1 MFKLDHAVDELV
13 KAWSNLDDVDRAV
26 RIEQILDAGMS
37 RRALARTLGC
47 SENLIRHLRI
57 AADATDE
64 EKQQAGQGELSTR
77 QLVAIVLARR
87 KEQEKTQQ
95 QLAAQEA
102 ATTIVNWLLSE
113 LGSACAEKT
122 LDEANR
128 SLAKAEREG
137 TLPKDRAPVGMSIE
151 EIVARWRP
159 KNLLDD
165 SWGNTP
171 GAETPLARY
180 ADWLAIWEYY
190 AFPDK
195 EVRHEAYRL
204 AKSQLEKHAW
214 VPPFARKPQG
224 SAQ

>member
-113 LGSACAEKT
+113 LGSARAEQT
-122 LDEANR
+122 LDDANR
-128 SLAKAEREG
+128 MLAAAENAG
-137 TLPKDRAPVGMSIE
+137 KLPKDRAPKGMSLDGI
-151 EIVARWRP
+151 IARCRP
-159 KNLLDD
+159 KDLLDD
-165 SWGNTP
+165 KGGTHDGEIP
-171 GAETPLARY
+171 GARY
-180 ADWLAIWEYY
+180 DLWLYRWEYY

-195 EVRHEAYRL
+195 EVRHEADRL